1 MTPQSP
7 LSSWHRLALGLLAWL
22 LAACAPLP
30 PANPPPPLAPPDAE
44 PACPVPAG
52 AESAPLYGSWTVQ
65 IAGQPDGRLRL
76 QRHPDYADSVS
87 GTYTRGQNAPIR
99 VAGDV
104 DQGLF
109 TLEESADG
117 RRTTGRWS
125 GQWSPADCRNE
136 IRGTWID
143 ARQESAVLFPGDNKR
158 EAQPHAF
165 VMRRAAGWQ

>member
-1 MTPQSP
+1 MTPQLLLSP
-7 LSSWHRLALGLLAWL
+7 WRRLALGLLAWL
-22 LAACAPLP
+22 LTACAPLP
-30 PANPPPPLAPPDAE
+30 PAGQPSAQADAA
-44 PACPVPAG
+44 PACPVPTG
-52 AESAPLYGSWTVQ
+52 AESAPLYGTWTVQ
-65 IAGQPDGRLRL
+65 IAGQPDGRLQL
-76 QRHPDYADSVS
+76 QRHPDYADSLS
-87 GTYTRGQNAPIR
+87 GSYTRGQGAPIR

-117 RRTTGRWS
+117 QRTTGRWS

-158 EAQPHAF
+158 EPQPHAF
-165 VMRRAAGWQ
+165 VMRRAIGWQ